1 MGAAA
6 RSTLPFGMTVIVT
19 LALKGDGGHISLFRY
34 RDLSRTLLITIMLP
48 EVAMATAPAQKTAA
62 TAPGLKRSL
71 SVWQAVGLSLAL
83 MAPSMA
89 ANINPQGAIGAGRA
103 VPLAFL
109 IAAVGVLF
117 VAYTFARLCQYYR
130 HSGSVYAF
138 VGATLGPRAGVVAG
152 WGLAGTY
159 VFYAVTTAA
168 AAGIFGTGL
177 LDSLGLWKNQ
187 PSWAPML
194 FVGVVLALALLLAAL
209 PARGGTN
216 VLLIVE
222 VCTVTLILIVTVV
235 VFVKLLSH
243 SAPGGSTFTWSV
255 FSLAPGTGVSAL
267 FLGVVFGFLSF
278 AGFEASSTLG
288 EEAHNPSRDIPRA
301 ILGVAVF
308 GGIYYV
314 VVTAAEMMG
323 FGTSA
328 AGIKSFGSSASL
340 LGDLGSSYV
349 GSWVGNIITAGTTVS
364 AFGCCLACTVGA
376 ARMIYAMSRDSF
388 GERGIGAA
396 HSRWGTPAAATGVVT
411 VMAVIIYVVY
421 VIVSSSP
428 SALAENAF
436 LWSGTIG
443 TLILLVAYV
452 LATIGMTLLVFVRR
466 EMPSVP
472 MWQVIIPI
480 AGIVVLGYTIY
491 RNVYPYPTGD
501 GHWFPI
507 VAGAWLAA
515 AVIGVLLAPR
525 TARRLGAALMSRE
538 GISR

>member
-1 MGAAA
+1 
-6 RSTLPFGMTVIVT
+6 
-19 LALKGDGGHISLFRY
+19 
-34 RDLSRTLLITIMLP
+34 
-48 EVAMATAPAQKTAA
+48 MATTPAEKTSAA
-62 TAPGLKRSL
+62 GPGLKRSL
-71 SVWQAVGLSLAL
+71 SVWSAVGLSLAL

-89 ANINPQGAIGAGRA
+89 ANINPQGASGAGRA

-109 IAAVGVLF
+109 IAAVGVLL
-117 VAYTFARLCQYYR
+117 VGYTFVRLCQYYR

-138 VGATLGPRAGVVAG
+138 VGAPLGPRAGVIAG
-152 WGLAGTY
+152 WGLVGTY
-159 VFYAVTTAA
+159 TFYAVTTAA

-177 LDSLGLWKNQ
+177 LNTLGIWTNQ
-187 PSWAPML
+187 PSWSPVL
-194 FVGVVLALALLLAAL
+194 FVGVFLALALIVAAL
-209 PARGGTN
+209 PAKGGTN

-222 VCTVTLILIVTVV
+222 VCTVALILVVTVT
-235 VFVKLLSH
+235 VFAKLLGH
-243 SAPGGSTFTWSV
+243 TAPGGNHFTWSV
-255 FSLAPGTGVSAL
+255 FSLQQGTGVSAL

-278 AGFEASSTLG
+278 AGFEASATLG
-288 EEAHNPSRDIPRA
+288 EEARNPTKDIPRA
-301 ILGVAVF
+301 IVGVAVF
-308 GGIYYV
+308 GGIYFV

-328 AGIKSFGSSASL
+328 KGLAAFGSSPSL
-340 LGDLGSSYV
+340 LGDLGSSYI
-349 GSWVGNIITAGTTVS
+349 GSWLGNVITAGTTVS

-376 ARMIYAMSRDSF
+376 ARLIYAMSRDSF

-421 VIVSSSP
+421 VLVSSKP
-428 SALAENAF
+428 GALAENAF

-466 EMPSVP
+466 KMPSVP

-480 AGIVVLGYTIY
+480 LGIIVLGYTLY

-515 AVIGVLLAPR
+515 AGLGGPPAPR
-525 TARRLGAALMSRE
+525 AA
-538 GISR
+538 G

>member
-1 MGAAA
+1 
-6 RSTLPFGMTVIVT
+6 
-19 LALKGDGGHISLFRY
+19 
-34 RDLSRTLLITIMLP
+34 
-48 EVAMATAPAQKTAA
+48 MATAPAQKTAA

-71 SVWQAVGLSLAL
+71 SIWQAVGLSLAL
-83 MAPSMA
+83 MAPSMRRTSTRR
-89 ANINPQGAIGAGRA
+89 GDRRGRA

-138 VGATLGPRAGVVAG
+138 VGATLGPRPERSRAGAWPAPTVLRGDDGGRGGHLRHGAARLARPVEEPAVVGADAVRRGRAG
-152 WGLAGTY
+152 AR
-159 VFYAVTTAA
+159 AA
-168 AAGIFGTGL
+168 ARRASGPRRDEL
-177 LDSLGLWKNQ
+177 
-187 PSWAPML
+187 
-194 FVGVVLALALLLAAL
+194 
-209 PARGGTN
+209 
-216 VLLIVE
+216 LLIVE

-255 FSLAPGTGVSAL
+255 FSLAPGTRASAL
-267 FLGVVFGFLSF
+267 FLGVVFGFLSSP
-278 AGFEASSTLG
+278 G
-288 EEAHNPSRDIPRA
+288 SRRRPRSA
-301 ILGVAVF
+301 RRRTTPRGTSRGDPRRGGVRRHLLRGRDR
-308 GGIYYV
+308 GGDD
-314 VVTAAEMMG
+314 G
-323 FGTSA
+323 LRTSA
-328 AGIKSFGSSASL
+328 AGIKAFGSSASL

-376 ARMIYAMSRDSF
+376 ARMIYAMSRDPLASA
-388 GERGIGAA
+388 GSGGPL
-396 HSRWGTPAAATGVVT
+396 RWGTPAAATGVVT

-472 MWQVIIPI
+472 MWQSSSRSR
-480 AGIVVLGYTIY
+480 ASWCLAT
-491 RNVYPYPTGD
+491 RSTGTCTRTRRATAT
-501 GHWFPI
+501 GSPSSR
-507 VAGAWLAA
+507 
-515 AVIGVLLAPR
+515 APGSP
-525 TARRLGAALMSRE
+525 RR
-538 GISR
+538 